1 MPPTTKMAVR
11 MVANV
16 VIASMPRALLGQSS
30 GLRLWISALP
40 ALAFRR
46 DFSQQFASAVSA
58 RILISVARLRKQS
71 WEKRS
76 PKQGGTRRARTVEG
90 RDALMREAHR
100 LIEADKG
107 NPPW

>member
-1 MPPTTKMAVR
+1 MWSLLQCLGRCLAKVAGCDFGSPPFQR
-11 MVANV
+11 SPFVA
-16 VIASMPRALLGQSS
+16 
-30 GLRLWISALP
+30 ISASNSP
-40 ALAFRR
+40 ARI
-46 DFSQQFASAVSA
+46 SA